1 MNIKS
6 FSFPKN
12 RSSNDHII
20 METEIPVTF
29 RWKLEFQSFL
39 DENSIKLEFYIIL
52 WMKSGILVIFG

>member
-29 RWKLEFQSFL
+29 RWKLEFQSFP
-39 DENSIKLEFYIIL
+39 DENWNSTQLSGWNLEF
-52 WMKSGILVIFG
+52 